1 MNNGYPLTITAFFT
15 LILSMPAFATAEKDI
30 FSQQKIILD
39 IKVSQA
45 AMVADVRAEAGKEII
60 VLGRDDAQQPILEIY
75 GLAAS
80 GGETFSLLDKLVLT
94 NTLFAYD
101 LGEPQTGGR
110 QGLYFLSKDKIE
122 QYQHVDSAK
131 AGTLMQVQ
139 TVTSMYLV
147 NTAAALSQRDFARDL
162 NNDGIDDFLLPD
174 FERYN
179 FWLSDCCGRH
189 YAQSL
194 PIAANLE
201 VEDNSLTYKDVELF
215 FIDMDQDAK
224 TDVVYVEKGALQVFV
239 QSKQQFNPLALEI
252 PIKDDIYGINWWD
265 IIEADGNKLDQSQLI
280 HRKVEDIR
288 DFNGDGIADMAVRF
302 TRSSGVLD
310 RVNDY
315 EFYLGQL
322 KEGKLEFP
330 ASPSSII
337 SAEETL
343 SDFQL
348 VDLSDD
354 GKQEV
359 ILSSFDLG
367 ISQIISALLAGSI
380 DQDVLIFNMD
390 DKDSFSA
397 KPLVSQE
404 VELTFSLSSGRS
416 GEPLMKVADVNGDKV
431 KDLVYSDG
439 EDKIR
444 VLLATP
450 GGKNAYAK
458 RSLSQ
463 KAEVPKNAKYETME
477 DINGDGKADLIF
489 HYGRSDAS
497 EMQNQLSV
505 LMAN

>member
-1 MNNGYPLTITAFFT
+1 MKNVFLLSVSFFILLPLSTSAYG
-15 LILSMPAFATAEKDI
+15 AGDKDL
-30 FSQQKIILD
+30 FSLHKISLD

-45 AMVADVRAEAGKEII
+45 ALVADVREEAGKEII
-60 VLGRDDAQQPILEIY
+60 IFGRDDVQQSVLEIY
-75 GLAAS
+75 GLDVKDDKF
-80 GGETFSLLDKLVLT
+80 TMLDKLVLGDK
-94 NTLFAYD
+94 LFAYD
-101 LGEPQTGGR
+101 LGEPRGDGR
-110 QGLYFLSKDKIE
+110 QLLYFLSKNKIE
-122 QYQHVDSAK
+122 QYQ
-131 AGTLMQVQ
+131 AGRQDKVATLQEVQQVS
-139 TVTSMYLV
+139 SMYLV
-147 NTAAALSQRDFARDL
+147 NSVMALNQRDFARDV

-174 FERYN
+174 FEQYN
-179 FWLSDCCGRH
+179 FWLSDCCGGRQ
-189 YAQSL
+189 AQSL

-201 VEDNSLTYKDVELF
+201 VEDSSLTYKDVELF
-215 FIDMDQDAK
+215 FIDMDQDGK
-224 TDVVYVEKGALQVFV
+224 TDVVYVEKSKLQVFN
-239 QSKQQFNPLALEI
+239 QSKLHFATPATTI
-252 PIKDDIYGINWWD
+252 AIKPDTFGINWWD
-265 IIEADGNKLDQSQLI
+265 IVEADGKKLDQSKLV
-280 HRKVEDIR
+280 HRKVEDIS
-288 DFNGDGIADMAVRF
+288 DLNGDQIPDMVVRF
-302 TRSSGVLD
+302 TKSSGVLD

-322 KEGKLEFP
+322 KEGKLNY
-330 ASPSSII
+330 STTPSSVI

-380 DQDVLIFNMD
+380 DQEVLIFNMD
-390 DKDSFSA
+390 DKDSYSA

-431 KDLVYSDG
+431 KDLIYSDG
-439 EDKIR
+439 EDKIT

-450 GGKNAYAK
+450 DAKNTYAK

-463 KAEVPKNAKYETME
+463 KVEVPKNAKYETME

-497 EMQNQLSV
+497 LMQNQLTV
-505 LMAN
+505 LIAN

>member
-1 MNNGYPLTITAFFT
+1 MKNVYQLRVTVFFVF
-15 LILSMPAFATAEKDI
+15 LLSMSAYGAAAKDI
-30 FSQQKIILD
+30 FTLHKVTLD

-45 AMVADVRAEAGKEII
+45 VLVADVRQEAGREII
-60 VLGRDDAQQPILEIY
+60 ILGRDDVQQPVLEIY
-75 GLAAS
+75 GLAVS
-80 GGETFSLLDKLVLT
+80 GGSFVLLDKIVLT
-94 NTLFAYD
+94 NTVFAFD
-101 LGEPQTGGR
+101 LGEPQAKGH
-110 QGLYFLSKDKIE
+110 QALYFLSKDKIE
-122 QYQHVDSAK
+122 QYQLADPSQPGSLVN
-131 AGTLMQVQ
+131 VQ
-139 TVTSMYLV
+139 AVSSMYLV
-147 NTAAALSQRDFARDL
+147 NSAASISQRDFARDL

-174 FERYN
+174 FEQYN

-189 YAQSL
+189 NGQNL

-201 VEDNSLTYKDVELF
+201 VEDSSLTYKDVELF
-215 FIDMDQDAK
+215 FADIDQDGMN
-224 TDVVYVEKGALQVFV
+224 DVIYVEKGVLQVFA
-239 QSKQQFNPLALEI
+239 QSKLQFNLIAKQI
-252 PIKDDIYGINWWD
+252 PISEDIYGINWWD

-288 DFNGDGIADMAVRF
+288 DFNGDLIPDMAVRF
-302 TRSSGVLD
+302 TQSSGVLD

-322 KEGKLEFP
+322 KEGQLEFP
-330 ASPSSII
+330 ASPSSTI

-380 DQDVLIFNMD
+380 DQDVLIFGMD
-390 DKDSFSA
+390 DKGSYSA
-397 KPLVSQE
+397 KPLISQE

-431 KDLVYSDG
+431 KDLVFSDG

-450 GGKNAYAK
+450 GAKNAYAK

-463 KAEVPKNAKYETME
+463 KIDVPKNAKYETVE

-489 HYGRSDAS
+489 HYGRADAS
-497 EMQNQLSV
+497 VMQNQLSI
-505 LMAN
+505 LIAN